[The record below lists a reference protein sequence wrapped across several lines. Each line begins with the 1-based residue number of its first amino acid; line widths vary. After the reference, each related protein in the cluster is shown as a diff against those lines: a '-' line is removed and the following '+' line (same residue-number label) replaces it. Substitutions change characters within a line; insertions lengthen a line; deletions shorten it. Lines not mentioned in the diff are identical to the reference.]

1 MDNTDFDALFAEL
14 DKKEEELNK
23 LGIYLD
29 SPEIGSGERKTGSET
44 EAPLPRWRRRQANS
58 DKTAYT
64 AFAPGVQINDYHRP
78 AAGAGQQQGR
88 GADFGKDA
96 SKLIIDEPEDPLG
109 EEDIQ
114 LYMVRKR
121 YCRDLHDANL
131 DRLEKT
137 VPLPVPEWRNEGMII
152 DQSPGVRYLRI
163 LKHLLSGQ
171 INDQAEEEMIMIRK
185 DSLDLDYGMK
195 QFLRAYTLL
204 QSGPSRPKIKGVLD
218 DADRVT
224 RRSQT
229 DDSLLILA
237 DAIADEVNQQD
248 EHNAGQDRHYRSRQS
263 QLDSEQG
270 RAQRAYDKA
279 HRKTKRWEP

>member
-1 MDNTDFDALFAEL
+1 MDNTDFDDLFAEL

-29 SPEIGSGERKTGSET
+29 SSEIGSGGRKTGSET
-44 EAPLPRWRRRQANS
+44 ETPLPRWRRRQANAAR
-58 DKTAYT
+58 TAYT
-64 AFAPGVQINDYHRP
+64 AFAPGVQVNDYHGLRG
-78 AAGAGQQQGR
+78 GADPLQGR
-88 GADFGKDA
+88 GAEFGKDA
-96 SKLIIDEPEDPLG
+96 SKLIIDAPDDPLD

-114 LYMVRKR
+114 LYMVRKK
-121 YCRDLHDANL
+121 YGQGLQDAGL

-137 VPLPVPEWRNEGMII
+137 VPLPEPEWRNDGMII

-171 INDQAEEEMIMIRK
+171 INDHAEEEMIMIRK
-185 DSLDLDYGMK
+185 DSVDLDYGMK

-204 QSGPSRPKIKGVLD
+204 QSNPSRPKIKGVLD
-218 DADRVT
+218 DADRVAGRT
-224 RRSQT
+224 QT
-229 DDSLLILA
+229 DDSLRILA
-237 DAIADEVNQQD
+237 DAIADEADQQD
-248 EHNAGQDRHYRSRQS
+248 EHNAGQDRHYRSRQT
-263 QLDSEQG
+263 QLDKEQG